1 MTSIVDALKYYDY
14 DSSFNQ
20 RKNYYGKLGGS
31 GTYTGNSTQN
41 QWMLSRFRNIMG
53 YKNGGIIGN
62 LRTIA
67 KGNGD
72 DSLAI
77 NTFEKG
83 EGIIPLNM
91 MPEWKTLVS
100 TLPTLNNL
108 ISGQGIGSSP
118 VYNFQGI
125 EIVLPNVTN
134 YEEFVSALIS
144 DQNFNRAILTKVN
157 SSLTGKNN
165 LGNMRFK

>member
-1 MTSIVDALKYYDY
+1 
-14 DSSFNQ
+14 
-20 RKNYYGKLGGS
+20 
-31 GTYTGNSTQN
+31 
-41 QWMLSRFRNIMG
+41 MLSRFRNIMG

-67 KGNGD
+67 RGNGD
-72 DSLAI
+72 DSFTI
-77 NTFEKG
+77 NTLQKG

-108 ISGQGIGSSP
+108 ISGNGIDSSP
-118 VYNFQGI
+118 VYNFQGM
-125 EIVLPNVTN
+125 EVVLPNVTN
-134 YEEFVSALIS
+134 YEEFKSALIG
-144 DQNFNRAILTKVN
+144 DQNFNRSILTKVN